1 MDPTHDHDDDDAR
14 PAGLSTDLEGLGHDD
29 EPTTGAPT
37 LAPDATSSTAPTTKK
52 RRVNDGPTG
61 RARREATDQEGD
73 LEADLDPGA

>member
-1 MDPTHDHDDDDAR
+1 METIHDHDDDDR
-14 PAGLSTDLEGLGHDD
+14 PAGLSDELAGLGHDD
-29 EPTTGAPT
+29 EPTTGAP
-37 LAPDATSSTAPTTKK
+37 APDAAVSTAPTTKK

>member
-1 MDPTHDHDDDDAR
+1 MDPTIDHDDDPD
-14 PAGLSTDLEGLGHDD
+14 LSGLGHDD

-37 LAPDATSSTAPTTKK
+37 PAPDAPTSSSSAATKK